1 MPIIVGRYTGGALAP
16 SPSPAASDWQRN
28 LWVIAIAELLTLMAF
43 QASFVLI
50 PYHIQQLG
58 VTDPREVAK
67 WTGAFQSLGS
77 ISFALAT
84 PVWGL
89 LGDRYGRKLM
99 LVRAMI
105 ATTVVLAL
113 LGLVRTP
120 TQLLLLRVVQGCT
133 TGTPAAAQAL
143 VATDAP
149 KHRLAYALGIIQTA
163 LYVGMSLGPM
173 LGGVVGDWLGYRS
186 TFFLASTLCL
196 IALLVTAILAR
207 EPERARVTQESSKRI
222 VPARESWRDLVRSP
236 RSATLVGF
244 VLVTNL
250 AYGLVGP
257 ALPILV
263 QELVAKPERVAS
275 VAGTV
280 TGAAALTGA
289 VAAMAIGRMSDR
301 VGYWRVLVVCVTGAA
316 VLFVPQAFVGSAL
329 LLGSLRAIQGLFQ
342 GGLAPTLAAMLV
354 SGGPQGREGALLG
367 LSSSASS
374 IGFAVGPA
382 LGAIAMR
389 HMEPGRVFLMPAVAL
404 GAIAAALM
412 LSPHSRDASATI
424 AAQEPATRVSS

>member
-1 MPIIVGRYTGGALAP
+1 MAP

-58 VTDPREVAK
+58 VTDLRDVAK

-84 PVWGL
+84 PIWGM

-105 ATTVVLAL
+105 ATTVVLAI

-120 TQLLLLRVVQGCT
+120 TQLLILRVVQGCT

-163 LYVGMSLGPM
+163 LYAGMSLGPM
-173 LGGVVGDWLGYRS
+173 LGGIVGDWLGYQS
-186 TFFLASTLCL
+186 TFFLASLLCL
-196 IALLVTAILAR
+196 IALLLTAILAS
-207 EPERARVTQESSKRI
+207 EPERAQEPLHSTKK
-222 VPARESWRDLVRSP
+222 ALAAGESWSALIGSP
-236 RSATLVGF
+236 RSTMLVSF

-263 QELVAKPERVAS
+263 QELVATPERVAS

-289 VAAMAIGRMSDR
+289 IAAMAIGGIGDT
-301 VGYWRVLVVCVTGAA
+301 VGYRRVLIICVTGAA
-316 VLFVPQAFVGSAL
+316 ALFVPQAFAGSAV
-329 LLGSLRAIQGLFQ
+329 LLGSLRALQGLFQ

-374 IGFAVGPA
+374 IGFAIGPA

-389 HMEPGRVFLMPAVAL
+389 HMAPGRVFLLPALAL

-412 LSPHSRDASATI
+412 MLPRSREPHVTV
-424 AAQEPATRVSS
+424 AAQEPATGASS